1 VQCPRNALYTIWA
14 RREAIVNQAAS
25 KKEIEMSRFKPF
37 YTLAVASTL
46 AGVLAGCA
54 DFRECGSQSC
64 ASDAKLAT
72 DVETKL
78 NQMPELGP
86 PGSIRVQTINH
97 VVYLDGEVD
106 GGLDKRNAE
115 AVVRRIPGVEQIE
128 NDIDVQ
134 HD

>member
-1 VQCPRNALYTIWA
+1 MPRKCSLHNLVET
-14 RREAIVNQAAS
+14 RSDRQLTT
-25 KKEIEMSRFKPF
+25 KEIEMSRFKPF
-37 YTLAVASTL
+37 YTLAAACTL

-54 DFRECGSQSC
+54 DFRQCGSQSC
-64 ASDAKLAT
+64 ASDAKLAA
-72 DVETKL
+72 DIKTKL
-78 NQMPELGP
+78 NDMPELGP

-97 VVYLDGEVD
+97 VAYLDGEVE

-115 AVVRRIPGVEQIE
+115 AAVRRIPGVAQVE